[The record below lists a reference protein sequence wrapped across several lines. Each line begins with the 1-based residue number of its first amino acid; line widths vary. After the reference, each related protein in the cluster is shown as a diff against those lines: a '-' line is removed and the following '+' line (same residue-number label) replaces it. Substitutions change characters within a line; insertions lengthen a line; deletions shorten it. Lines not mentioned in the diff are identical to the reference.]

1 VPAPA
6 LVLVAIASV
15 QVGSAV
21 ARTIF
26 DVTGANGAVLLRLA
40 LGGALLVAVVRPRVR
55 RWSRQQLGAAA
66 LLGLTMGAMNV
77 AFYLSIRTVPLGVA
91 VTVEFIGPL
100 LVALVQTRR
109 TRDLLCVV
117 LAGAG
122 VALLGLDGG
131 ADVPLGGLAL
141 ALLAGLFWGG
151 YILASARVGRLV
163 PGLDGLA
170 VALVVAAL
178 LALPAGAEG
187 ATKALTEP
195 AVLAAAAAVALLSSV
210 IPYTLEL
217 VALREIPTRVFGVL
231 MSLEPAAAALAGL
244 AVLGQRLGSRELV
257 ALALVSLASLGVT
270 LGRRDDQAPLPPVD

>member
-1 VPAPA
+1 
-6 LVLVAIASV
+6 VLVAIASV
-15 QVGSAV
+15 QVGSAI

-26 DVTGANGAVLLRLA
+26 DVTGATGAVLLRLA
-40 LGGALLVAVVRPRVR
+40 LGGILLVVIVRPRIR

-100 LVALVQTRR
+100 LVALAQTRR
-109 TRDLLCVV
+109 TRDLLWVV

-131 ADVPLGGLAL
+131 ADVPLSGLAL

-178 LALPAGAEG
+178 LALPAGAQG
-187 ATKALTEP
+187 AAKALTDP

-210 IPYTLEL
+210 IPYALEL
-217 VALREIPTRVFGVL
+217 LALRRMPTRVFGVL

-270 LGRRDDQAPLPPVD
+270 LGRRDDQPPLQPLE